1 MTQHD
6 LWCVTFFAPE
16 AHLGGY
22 EMAVEPLEG
31 AIVTSGSTAAGVQ
44 VQVYVG
50 RVVSREEARAL
61 LKTVAD
67 VYGDPCPVVQIEP
80 VPDRD
85 WVAESHKALPP
96 IRAGRFYVYGTH
108 VQDTPP
114 ADAVPLLVDANVAF
128 GTGQHDSTRGCLMA
142 LTDLAQQGECSV
154 GRALDMGTGTG
165 ILAMAVR
172 HLWPASSVWA
182 VDCDEPS
189 VRVARENA
197 ERNAVSGIE
206 LVIGDGYRTVDRQD
220 PFDLIVANI
229 LAEPLRL
236 MAPDLVRS
244 LKPGGR
250 AVLSGV
256 LVTQQATV
264 QAAHEELG
272 LILRDQIHL
281 GDWATFVL
289 EKPWHREKSM
299 GQINLPVCVSN
310 QV

>member
-1 MTQHD
+1 MS
-6 LWCVTFFAPE
+6 FFAPE
-16 AHLGGY
+16 THLGGY

-31 AIVTSGSTAAGVQ
+31 AIVTSGATAAGIQ

-50 RVVSREEARAL
+50 RMVSSEDVRAL
-61 LKTVAD
+61 LQTVAD
-67 VYGDPCPVVQIEP
+67 VYGDPCPAVQVEP
-80 VPDRD
+80 VPNKD
-85 WVAESHKALPP
+85 WVAESHKSLPP

-108 VQDTPP
+108 VQDTLP

-142 LTDLAQQGECSV
+142 LTDLAEQGGFSV

-189 VRVARENA
+189 VQVARENA
-197 ERNAVSGIE
+197 QRNGVFGIE
-206 LVIGDGYRTVDRQD
+206 AVVGDGYQAVDRQD

-244 LKPGGR
+244 LKSGGR

-256 LVTQQATV
+256 LVTQQTAV
-264 QAAHEELG
+264 QAAHEEWG
-272 LILRDQIHL
+272 LVLRDQIHL
-281 GDWATFVL
+281 GEWATVIL
-289 EKPWHREKSM
+289 EKP
-299 GQINLPVCVSN
+299 
-310 QV
+310 

>member
-6 LWCVTFFAPE
+6 LWCLTFFAPE

-31 AIVTSGSTAAGVQ
+31 AIVTSGATAAGVQ

-50 RVVSREEARAL
+50 RAVSREEARAL

-67 VYGDPCPVVQIEP
+67 VYGDPCPAVQIDP
-80 VPDRD
+80 IPDRD
-85 WVAESHKALPP
+85 WVAESHRALPP
-96 IRAGRFYVYGTH
+96 IRAGRFYIYGTH

-114 ADAVPLLVDANVAF
+114 ADAVPLLVEANVAF

-142 LTDLAQQGECSV
+142 LTDLAEQEGFSV

-165 ILAMAVR
+165 ILAMAAR

-182 VDCDEPS
+182 VDCDAPS
-189 VRVARENA
+189 VRVARDNA
-197 ERNAVSGIE
+197 ERNGVCGIE
-206 LVIGDGYRTVDRQD
+206 PVVGDGYKAVQHQD

-236 MAPDLVRS
+236 MAPDLVQC
-244 LKPGGR
+244 LKSRGR
-250 AVLSGV
+250 AVLSGL
-256 LVTQQATV
+256 LVTQQDTV
-264 QAAHEELG
+264 HSAHKDLG
-272 LILRDQIHL
+272 LVLRDRIHL
-281 GDWATFVL
+281 GAWATLVF
-289 EKPWHREKSM
+289 EKP
-299 GQINLPVCVSN
+299 
-310 QV
+310 